1 MTSLEE
7 SAEQLYQ
14 LRKEKAE
21 LERKEKELRNVLT
34 HFLIEEKQERIVL
47 KNGYE
52 IALHSYIRDREFDVN
67 EAQGV
72 LSLSI
77 FMDLL
82 TFDHTK
88 FNQYYKKGM
97 ISEDAYR
104 LMVTEEKWTHTLKVE
119 GPVLV
124 KE

>member
-1 MTSLEE
+1 MPSIEE
-7 SAEQLYQ
+7 AAEQLYQ

-21 LERKEKELRNVLT
+21 LERKEKELRNLLT
-34 HFLIEEKQERIVL
+34 HFLTEEKQQRIVL

-52 IALHSYIRDREFDVN
+52 IALQSYIRDREFDVN

-72 LSLSI
+72 LSLPI

-82 TFDHTK
+82 TLDHAK
-88 FNQYYKKGM
+88 FNQYYKKGL

-104 LMVTEEKWTHTLKVE
+104 SMVTEEKWTHTLKVE
-119 GPVLV
+119 GHVIV